1 MLRGPARSGHR
12 IAAIHALRAVLF
24 MLFLVGPGQARA
36 DPVLAETSFR
46 EGKALLNS
54 GDFVG
59 AAAKFAESNRQ
70 DPASGTLLALALC
83 QEKIGLTATAWGTY
97 SAAGLRARQE
107 LRTDRE
113 EVARERVTELEAT
126 LSRLVV
132 EVPADVQVL
141 EGLLVKRDGQELPRA
156 AWNSA
161 VPVDPGEHTIEVVA
175 VGKKP
180 WKQSVRLGPQ
190 ADRQSI
196 RVPMLEDVELDI
208 APDAAPVP
216 QPVVKVPHP
225 PAPQARVAQRSAGTN
240 GLKIAAIAS
249 GGLGIA
255 AIGVGIGFGLKAKSL
270 DERSLANRHC
280 SEATG
285 CDDAGWPLHRD
296 AIRAATVSTLGFAT
310 GVVAL
315 GAGVTLFI
323 LGRDRTE
330 ETAASVVVRPVSG
343 GGQLAAVGRF

>member
-1 MLRGPARSGHR
+1 VS
-12 IAAIHALRAVLF
+12 
-24 MLFLVGPGQARA
+24 PGQARA
-36 DPVLAETSFR
+36 DPVLAETLFR
-46 EGKALLNS
+46 EGKALLSS

-107 LRTDRE
+107 LHTDRE
-113 EVARERVTELEAT
+113 EVARERVTELEPT

-132 EVPADVQVL
+132 EVPADVQAL

-175 VGKKP
+175 AGKKH
-180 WKQSVRLGPQ
+180 WKQSVKVGPQ

-196 RVPMLEDVELDI
+196 RVPTLEDVELDI
-208 APDAAPVP
+208 APDAVPVP
-216 QPVVKVPHP
+216 PPVSKVPSHHP
-225 PAPQARVAQRSAGTN
+225 PPARAQRSSGTN

-270 DERSLANRHC
+270 DERSLENGHC
-280 SEATG
+280 SEAAG

-310 GVVAL
+310 GAVAL

-330 ETAASVVVRPVSG
+330 KKAASVVVCPVSG